1 MLSSLILCNNSE
13 PFLDQIVMCDEKW
26 ILKDNQQ
33 QPAQWLDQGEAPQHF
48 LKPNLHQIKIM
59 VTVWWCTA
67 SLIHY
72 SFLNPRETITSESM
86 LSRLVRWTKN
96 GNACSQH
103 WSTERTQLFST
114 VPDCML
120 HNQHFK
126 SWMNRATKICFI
138 LHIHLTSQQPLQTSW
153 QLFSREN
160 SSTTS
165 RRQKMLSMHLPNP
178 EAWIFMLQK

>member
-1 MLSSLILCNNSE
+1 MVVLYLKQTGKMKKLGKSVPRELTAKKKKKKSCFEVLSSLILCNNSE

-86 LSRLVRWTKN
+86 LSRLVR
-96 GNACSQH
+96 
-103 WSTERTQLFST
+103 
-114 VPDCML
+114 
-120 HNQHFK
+120 
-126 SWMNRATKICFI
+126 
-138 LHIHLTSQQPLQTSW
+138 
-153 QLFSREN
+153 
-160 SSTTS
+160 
-165 RRQKMLSMHLPNP
+165 
-178 EAWIFMLQK
+178 